1 MDATQ
6 WAPSIRADKTAL
18 PSTAAMNTAGV
29 SFSHASTA
37 YLRSSMVTNS
47 AGLAAAL
54 ETSTRAVEEQ
64 HSTAAEASA
73 VSDLLTRGCRTR
85 SLNATLVDSEMRRM
99 ASAEAALAVDA
110 VDDPA
115 TMRKLILRSWQAVEF
130 TAEGS
135 LGIQFVAAAEEEPL
149 TIGTIT
155 PTGLAAKLATVIV
168 PGMTLEAIQ
177 PRGMP
182 QPLPVVGRLGFT
194 EIIRRL
200 SQPNTRPLRMW
211 FSLPASQPNPRGDPL
226 PVARSVGQPFK
237 VSARSAEDSSGAMV
251 PQWSVAPLLSQ
262 QWAVLRETPVYSW
275 EQANTTGAASA
286 LEPEPEPEP
295 KPESEPPE
303 IGEGVPGLPRC
314 VIGTLSP
321 GHVVTV
327 SEISV
332 LSTSEGDLG
341 QSREI
346 VMARH
351 LSQVAGVPLQGWS
364 VVEGGIQAGGS
375 KNLNP
380 LKQGLKIG
388 EPIEFDSEGN
398 MLLEH
403 AWLNHDHHAQ
413 YSAQAR
419 VDAVK
424 SQPVDAVSAQTAVG
438 ARYAC
443 DVHLM
448 TATNAETGL
457 TGVLLRQMVPSQT
470 EHGSMRAKDE
480 DAVDALAWEVRV
492 PDTGCFPSDRVQLLR
507 VKCAGIA
514 SAGTPTAGHG
524 ESIVADAR
532 LGSALLD
539 VRCSRSSVGQD
550 GSDELLVEMRRIA
563 GTAATFGRKECWTA
577 PAVLN
582 LVAGEPFLADGPL
595 KQLAATA
602 SAGETAVLLKR
613 GGNVPFVAK
622 ARRAAGIGAA
632 AVIIVNTEEQHFVI
646 EGHTYNDSEHTER
659 QTDSGEG
666 LESLPVICIPLG
678 PGEALETLLR
688 DGGQATLQELRYTHD
703 PEERAVLVPP
713 GCQPWQKLRFH
724 QQVWRPGHTH

>member
-1 MDATQ
+1 MAATQ
-6 WAPSIRADKTAL
+6 WAPSTRADKTAI
-18 PSTAAMNTAGV
+18 PSTAAMDTAG
-29 SFSHASTA
+29 SFSQPSTA
-37 YLRSSMVTNS
+37 YIRSSMVANS
-47 AGLAAAL
+47 AGLAEAL
-54 ETSTRAVEEQ
+54 ETSTRTVEEQ

-115 TMRKLILRSWQAVEF
+115 TMRTLILRSWQAVEF
-130 TAEGS
+130 TEEGP
-135 LGIQFVAAAEEEPL
+135 LGIHFSAAAEEEPL
-149 TIGTIT
+149 TVESIT

-177 PRGMP
+177 PSGMA
-182 QPLPVVGRLGFT
+182 QPLPVVGRLGFS

-200 SQPNTRPLRMW
+200 SQPNTRPLHMW
-211 FSLPASQPNPRGDPL
+211 FSLPACQPNPRGDPL
-226 PVARSVGQPFK
+226 PVARPVGQPFK
-237 VSARSAEDSSGAMV
+237 VSARSAEASGGAVV

-275 EQANTTGAASA
+275 EQANTTGAAPT
-286 LEPEPEPEP
+286 LEPEPEPESEP
-295 KPESEPPE
+295 EPPE
-303 IGEGVPGLPRC
+303 IGEGVPGLPSC

-327 SEISV
+327 SEISL

-351 LSQVAGVPLQGWS
+351 LSEAAGIPLQGWS
-364 VVEGGIQAGGS
+364 VVEGSIQAGGS

-388 EPIEFDSEGN
+388 EPVEFGSEGN
-398 MLLEH
+398 MLLEN
-403 AWLNHDHHAQ
+403 AWLNYDHHAQ
-413 YSAQAR
+413 YSAEAR
-419 VDAVK
+419 VGIG
-424 SQPVDAVSAQTAVG
+424 SQNQPVDVVSAQTAVG
-438 ARYAC
+438 ARFAC

-457 TGVLLRQMVPSQT
+457 TGVLLRQLVPSQT
-470 EHGSMRAKDE
+470 EHGSLRTNDE
-480 DAVDALAWEVRV
+480 DAVDALAWELRV
-492 PDTGCFPSDRVQLLR
+492 PDTGCFPCDEVQLLR

-514 SAGTPTAGHG
+514 SAGRPTPGHG
-524 ESIVADAR
+524 ESNMADAR

-539 VRCSRSSVGQD
+539 FRCSRSSVRQERG
-550 GSDELLVEMRRIA
+550 DEMLVERRRVA
-563 GTAATFGRKECWTA
+563 GTAAAFGRKECWTA

-595 KQLAATA
+595 KQLSATA
-602 SAGETAVLLKR
+602 RAGETAVLLKR
-613 GGNVPFVAK
+613 GGNVPFVEK

-659 QTDSGEG
+659 QADCGEG

-678 PGEALETLLR
+678 AGEALAKLLR
-688 DGGQATLQELRYTHD
+688 DGGQVTLQELRYTRD

-724 QQVWRPGHTH
+724 QQVWRPGQPH